1 MAGVLAL
8 LGFAL
13 VLLLSGT
20 PTFRAELTPEGLSL
34 SAEAQSQGLSLKAG
48 GLWNSQGFF
57 PQLSASWTPQVRTC
71 TITFTTDSLSC
82 ILVKPGQ
89 ELREG
94 DLIGYA
100 RAEARDRIAW
110 LEARLPGVEDEALR
124 AEVLAEIQRLRKE
137 NEVRALIPGKVLAV
151 EVEQVR
157 QGLSVRIRVLS
168 EKP

>member
-1 MAGVLAL
+1 MAWTMLGL
-8 LGFAL
+8 LL
-13 VLLLSGT
+13 VLLLGT
-20 PTFRAELTPEGLSL
+20 PTFRTELTPEGLSL
-34 SAEAQSQGLSLKAG
+34 SAEAQSQGLALKAG
-48 GLWNSQGFF
+48 GLWNAQGFF
-57 PQLSASWTPQVRTC
+57 PQLSASWTPQIPTC

-82 ILVKPGQ
+82 VLVKPGQ
-89 ELREG
+89 VLREG

-100 RAEARDRIAW
+100 SAEARDRIAW
-110 LEARLPGVEDEALR
+110 LEARLPEVEDEALR

-157 QGLSVRIRVLS
+157 QGLSVRIQVLS

>member
-1 MAGVLAL
+1 MLGL
-8 LGFAL
+8 LL
-13 VLLLSGT
+13 VLLLGT
-20 PTFRAELTPEGLSL
+20 PTFRAELTPEGLAI

-48 GLWNSQGFF
+48 GLWNPQGFF

-110 LEARLPGVEDEALR
+110 LEARLPEVEDEALR
-124 AEVLAEIQRLRKE
+124 AEVLAEIQRLRRE
-137 NEVRALIPGKVLAV
+137 NEVRALIPGKAIDVAKIQSGGVIRV
-151 EVEQVR
+151 EVR
-157 QGLSVRIRVLS
+157 LAC
-168 EKP
+168 K

>member
-13 VLLLSGT
+13 VLLLGT

-34 SAEAQSQGLSLKAG
+34 SAEVQSQGLSLKAG
-48 GLWNSQGFF
+48 GLWNPQGFF

-110 LEARLPGVEDEALR
+110 LEARLPEVEDEALR

>member
-8 LGFAL
+8 LGLLL
-13 VLLLSGT
+13 VLLLGT

-34 SAEAQSQGLSLKAG
+34 FAEVQSQGLSLKAG
-48 GLWNSQGFF
+48 GLWNAQGVF

-94 DLIGYA
+94 DLIGYTS
-100 RAEARDRIAW
+100 AEARDRIAW

-157 QGLSVRIRVLS
+157 QGLSVRIQVLS

>member
-1 MAGVLAL
+1 M
-8 LGFAL
+8 
-13 VLLLSGT
+13 LLLGT
-20 PTFRAELTPEGLSL
+20 PTFRADLTPEGLSL

-48 GLWNSQGFF
+48 GLWNAQGFF
-57 PQLSASWTPQVRTC
+57 PQLSASWTPQVPTC

-110 LEARLPGVEDEALR
+110 LEARLPEVEDEALR

-137 NEVRALIPGKVLAV
+137 NEVRALIPGRAIDVAKNQSGGVIRV
-151 EVEQVR
+151 EVR
-157 QGLSVRIRVLS
+157 LAPC
-168 EKP
+168 K

>member
-8 LGFAL
+8 LGLAL
-13 VLLLSGT
+13 VLLMGT
-20 PTFRAELTPEGLSL
+20 PTFRADLTPEGLSL
-34 SAEAQSQGLSLKAG
+34 SAEVQSQRLSLKAG
-48 GLWNSQGFF
+48 GLWNAQGFF
-57 PQLSASWTPQVRTC
+57 PQLSASWTPQVPTC

-100 RAEARDRIAW
+100 SAEARDRIAW
-110 LEARLPGVEDEALR
+110 LEARLPEVEDEALR

-137 NEVRALIPGKVLAV
+137 NEIRALIPGKVLAV

-157 QGLSVRIRVLS
+157 QGLSVRIQVLS

>member
-8 LGFAL
+8 LGLLL
-13 VLLLSGT
+13 VLLLGT

-34 SAEAQSQGLSLKAG
+34 LAEVQSQGLSLKAG
-48 GLWNSQGFF
+48 GLWNPQGFF

-94 DLIGYA
+94 DLIGYTS
-100 RAEARDRIAW
+100 AEARDRIAW
-110 LEARLPGVEDEALR
+110 LEARLPEVEDEALR
-124 AEVLAEIQRLRKE
+124 AEVLAEIQRLRRE

-157 QGLSVRIRVLS
+157 QGLSVRIQVLS

>member
-1 MAGVLAL
+1 MLGL
-8 LGFAL
+8 LL
-13 VLLLSGT
+13 VLLLGT
-20 PTFRAELTPEGLSL
+20 PTFRTELTPEGLSL
-34 SAEAQSQGLSLKAG
+34 SAEAQSQGLSLRVG
-48 GLWNSQGFF
+48 GLWNAQGFF

-100 RAEARDRIAW
+100 SAAARDRTAW
-110 LEARLPGVEDEALR
+110 LEARLPEVEDEALR

-137 NEVRALIPGKVLAV
+137 NEVRALIPGKVIDVAKIQSGGVIRV
-151 EVEQVR
+151 EVR
-157 QGLSVRIRVLS
+157 LAC
-168 EKP
+168 K

>member
-8 LGFAL
+8 LGLAL
-13 VLLLSGT
+13 VLLLGA

-34 SAEAQSQGLSLKAG
+34 YAEAQSQGLSLKVG
-48 GLWNSQGFF
+48 GLWNPQGFF

-71 TITFTTDSLSC
+71 TITFTADSLSC

-124 AEVLAEIQRLRKE
+124 AEVLAEIQRLRRE
-137 NEVRALIPGKVLAV
+137 SEVRALIPGKVLAV

-157 QGLSVRIRVLS
+157 QGLSVRIQVLS

>member
-1 MAGVLAL
+1 MGWAILGVL
-8 LGFAL
+8 L
-13 VLLLSGT
+13 VLLLGT

-34 SAEAQSQGLSLKAG
+34 SAEVQSQGLSLRAG
-48 GLWNSQGFF
+48 GLWNAQGFF
-57 PQLSASWTPQVRTC
+57 PQLSASWTPKVPTC

-110 LEARLPGVEDEALR
+110 LEARLPEVEDEALR
-124 AEVLAEIQRLRKE
+124 AEVLAEIQRLRRE
-137 NEVRALIPGKVLAV
+137 NEVRALIPGKAIDVAKIQSGGVIRV
-151 EVEQVR
+151 EVR
-157 QGLSVRIRVLS
+157 LACKG
-168 EKP
+168 

>member
-8 LGFAL
+8 LGLAL
-13 VLLLSGT
+13 VLLLGT

-34 SAEAQSQGLSLKAG
+34 SAEAQRQGLSLKAG
-48 GLWNSQGFF
+48 GLWNAQGFF
-57 PQLSASWTPQVRTC
+57 PQLSASWTPQVPTC

-100 RAEARDRIAW
+100 SAEARDRIAW
-110 LEARLPGVEDEALR
+110 LEARLPEVDEALR
-124 AEVLAEIQRLRKE
+124 AEVLAEIQRLRRE
-137 NEVRALIPGKVLAV
+137 DEIRALIPGKVLAV

-157 QGLSVRIRVLS
+157 QGLSVRIQVLS

>member
-8 LGFAL
+8 LGLAL
-13 VLLLSGT
+13 VLLLGA

-34 SAEAQSQGLSLKAG
+34 SAEAQSQGLILKAG
-48 GLWNSQGFF
+48 GLWNAQGFF
-57 PQLSASWTPQVRTC
+57 PQLSASWTPQVPTC

-94 DLIGYA
+94 DLIGYSS
-100 RAEARDRIAW
+100 AEARDRIAW
-110 LEARLPGVEDEALR
+110 LEARLPEVEDEALR
-124 AEVLAEIQRLRKE
+124 AEVLAEIQRLRRE

-157 QGLSVRIRVLS
+157 QGLSVRIQVLS

>member
-8 LGFAL
+8 LGLLL
-13 VLLLSGT
+13 VLLLGT

-34 SAEAQSQGLSLKAG
+34 FAEVQSQGLSLKAG
-48 GLWNSQGFF
+48 GLWNAQGFF

-110 LEARLPGVEDEALR
+110 LEARLPEVEDEALR

-137 NEVRALIPGKVLAV
+137 NEIRALIPGKVLAV

-157 QGLSVRIRVLS
+157 QGLSVRIQVLS

>member
-8 LGFAL
+8 LGLLL
-13 VLLLSGT
+13 VLLLGT

-34 SAEAQSQGLSLKAG
+34 SAEAQSQGLSLRAG
-48 GLWNSQGFF
+48 GIWNAQGFF
-57 PQLSASWTPQVRTC
+57 PQLSASWTPKVPTC

-110 LEARLPGVEDEALR
+110 LEARLPEVEDEVLR

-137 NEVRALIPGKVLAV
+137 SEVRALIPGKVLAV

-157 QGLSVRIRVLS
+157 QGLSVRIQVLS
-168 EKP
+168 GKP

>member
-8 LGFAL
+8 LGLLL
-13 VLLLSGT
+13 VLLLGT

-34 SAEAQSQGLSLKAG
+34 FAEVQSQGLSLKAG
-48 GLWNSQGFF
+48 GLWNAQGFF

-110 LEARLPGVEDEALR
+110 LEARLPEVEDEALR
-124 AEVLAEIQRLRKE
+124 AEVLAEIQRLRRE

-157 QGLSVRIRVLS
+157 QGLSARIQVLS

>member
-8 LGFAL
+8 LGLAL
-13 VLLLSGT
+13 VLLLGT
-20 PTFRAELTPEGLSL
+20 PTFRAELTPEGLAL

-48 GLWNSQGFF
+48 GLWNAQGFF
-57 PQLSASWTPQVRTC
+57 PQLSASWTPQVPTC

-89 ELREG
+89 EIHEG

-100 RAEARDRIAW
+100 SAEARDRIAW
-110 LEARLPGVEDEALR
+110 LEARLPEVDEALR
-124 AEVLAEIQRLRKE
+124 AEVLAEIQRLRRE
-137 NEVRALIPGKVLAV
+137 DEIRALIPGKVLAV

-157 QGLSVRIRVLS
+157 QGLSVRIQVLS
-168 EKP
+168 GKP

>member
-8 LGFAL
+8 LGLLL
-13 VLLLSGT
+13 VLLLGT
-20 PTFRAELTPEGLSL
+20 PTFRAEMTPEGLSL

-48 GLWNSQGFF
+48 GLWNAQGFF
-57 PQLSASWTPQVRTC
+57 PQLSASWTPQVPTC

-100 RAEARDRIAW
+100 SAEARDRIAW
-110 LEARLPGVEDEALR
+110 LEARLPEVDDEALR
-124 AEVLAEIQRLRKE
+124 AEVLAEIQSLRRE
-137 NEVRALIPGKVLAV
+137 NEIRALIPGKVLAV

-157 QGLSVRIRVLS
+157 QGLSVRIQVLS

>member
-1 MAGVLAL
+1 MLGL
-8 LGFAL
+8 LL
-13 VLLLSGT
+13 VLLLGT
-20 PTFRAELTPEGLSL
+20 PTFRADFNPEGLSL
-34 SAEAQSQGLSLKAG
+34 SVEAQNHGLSLRAG
-48 GLWNSQGFF
+48 GLWNPQGFF

-94 DLIGYA
+94 DLIGYV

-110 LEARLPGVEDEALR
+110 LEARLPEIEDEALR

-137 NEVRALIPGKVLAV
+137 NEVRALIPGKAIDVAKSQSGGAIRV
-151 EVEQVR
+151 EVR
-157 QGLSVRIRVLS
+157 LAC
-168 EKP
+168 K